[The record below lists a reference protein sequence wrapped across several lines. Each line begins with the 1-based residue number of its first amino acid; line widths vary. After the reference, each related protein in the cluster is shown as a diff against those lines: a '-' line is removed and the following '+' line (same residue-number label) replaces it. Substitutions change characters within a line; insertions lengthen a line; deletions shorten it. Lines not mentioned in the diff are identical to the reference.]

1 MRATTRGAVT
11 VTPEDIREVAG
22 PRGAMTM
29 MITMMEGMM
38 MAMRDMMKT
47 TIMTI
52 DNLCNVVFLYNNN
65 ITFIFSQAQNLL

>member
-11 VTPEDIREVAG
+11 VTEIPEDIREVAG

-52 DNLCNVVFLYNNN
+52 DNL
-65 ITFIFSQAQNLL
+65 

>member
-1 MRATTRGAVT
+1 MT
-11 VTPEDIREVAG
+11 VTEIPEDIREVAG

-52 DNLCNVVFLYNNN
+52 DNLCNVVFLYNND